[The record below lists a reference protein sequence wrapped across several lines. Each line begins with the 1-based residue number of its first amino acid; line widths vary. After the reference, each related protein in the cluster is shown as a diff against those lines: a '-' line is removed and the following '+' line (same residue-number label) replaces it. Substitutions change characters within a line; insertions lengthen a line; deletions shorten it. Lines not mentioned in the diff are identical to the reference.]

1 MPEKKTNKLL
11 KFLSYF
17 GGAISY
23 LLELAAVAT
32 AILEDWIDFGILVFV
47 LVANAIIGY
56 HEEAKAENAL
66 DALKNTLALKCRVWR
81 NARLVELDS
90 SLLVPGDVIVLRLG
104 DIVPADA
111 RYDLANYFCSAHEH
125 CKKILTQSDKQTFGC
140 RGYR

>member
-1 MPEKKTNKLL
+1 MPEKKTNKFL

-23 LLELAAVAT
+23 LLELAVIVT
-32 AILEDWIDFGILVFV
+32 GILHDWIDFGILIFV
-47 LVANAIIGY
+47 LVVNAIIGY

-81 NARLVELDS
+81 NGKLVEIDS
-90 SLLVPGDVIVLRLG
+90 AVLVPGDIIILRLG

-111 RYDLANYFCSAHEH
+111 R
-125 CKKILTQSDKQTFGC
+125 
-140 RGYR
+140 

>member
-23 LLELAAVAT
+23 LLELAAVVT

-111 RYDLANYFCSAHEH
+111 R
-125 CKKILTQSDKQTFGC
+125 
-140 RGYR
+140 

>member
-1 MPEKKTNKLL
+1 MLTNIVTEMPEKKTNQLL

-23 LLELAAVAT
+23 LLELAAVVT

-111 RYDLANYFCSAHEH
+111 RYAFLYLF
-125 CKKILTQSDKQTFGC
+125 ILW
-140 RGYR
+140 